1 MILNN
6 KVAVVTGAGSGI
18 GEAIALLFAQ
28 QGAKVIAAD
37 LHLAN
42 VEAVAKKAKQGK
54 GYEMIYPVAADVSK
68 EEDSQRMIDAASTQ
82 FGGLHILVNNA
93 GIMDKMT
100 PAHELT
106 DELWEKVLAVNVT
119 GPMRAIRKALPIF
132 MAQQSGC
139 IINVAS
145 IGGLAGSRAGVAY
158 TSSKHAVI
166 GMTKNIGFQ
175 YTKLGIR
182 CNAIAPGGVKT
193 NIDLSNPSA
202 FGSQKAGEGMAS
214 MPRTGESSEIA
225 SVALFLASEAASFVN
240 GTVITADA
248 GWTAY

>member
-1 MILNN
+1 MMLTN

-37 LHLAN
+37 IQLAN
-42 VEAVAKKAKQGK
+42 VEAVAKKAEQGK
-54 GYEMIYPVAADVSK
+54 EKGSIYPVQADVSK
-68 EEDSQRMIDAASTQ
+68 EEDTQRMIEAASTQ

-100 PAHELT
+100 PAHEIS
-106 DELWEKVLAVNVT
+106 DDLWENVFAVNVT
-119 GPMRAIRKALPIF
+119 GPMRAIRKVLPIF
-132 MAQQSGC
+132 MTQQSGC

-158 TSSKHAVI
+158 TASKHAVI

-175 YTKLGIR
+175 YSKLGIR

-193 NIDLSNPSA
+193 NIDLANPSA

-225 SVALFLASEAASFVN
+225 SIALFLASDAASFVN
-240 GTVITADA
+240 GAVITADA